1 MRTSRDML
9 LNGENISC
17 PAAKGTLGST
27 RSERCAVG
35 ECLKEFV
42 KEGMFLSEEAAFRA
56 LMGIARMGR
65 RPRYILISTHTTS
78 PDAYVFHLS
87 PKDFMLIAQA
97 YQRIE
102 GEELGLDVSSIM
114 PVCVNCASRPY
125 VTDRICAS
133 FGCADSRTYGVI
145 ADDKFVVEMPVE
157 KAVSVAR
164 SLTDMMNIR
173 GG

>member
-27 RSERCAVG
+27 RIERCAVG

-87 PKDFMLIAQA
+87 PKD
-97 YQRIE
+97 R
-102 GEELGLDVSSIM
+102 
-114 PVCVNCASRPY
+114 
-125 VTDRICAS
+125 
-133 FGCADSRTYGVI
+133 
-145 ADDKFVVEMPVE
+145 
-157 KAVSVAR
+157 
-164 SLTDMMNIR
+164 R
-173 GG
+173 GGIGVRCLQHHACLRKLRVEAIRDR